1 MWNSER
7 FLWPFFSSSCLFRL
21 SLRGF
26 VSPTFCGV
34 AAESPASS
42 GCEIPV
48 SLPEG
53 RVNKGELTTSVPA
66 LGKGTTVPSASLPLS
81 LLLALSSQPA
91 YPGMLRKLICP
102 AVTLRDGAAGGWSCS
117 LCSVVLGRF
126 CHLAQMLGLTLTAF
140 SKLPNMNAWSLT
152 LSAEMTTAA
161 QRGKCWQEAAP
172 QYRTCALDGAS
183 DPVLGCSGYFLPGSL
198 LDGSL
203 QHPMPAQ
210 AFPL

>member
-1 MWNSER
+1 MVWLLKARPPQDVKSR
-7 FLWPFFSSSCLFRL
+7 FL
-21 SLRGF
+21 
-26 VSPTFCGV
+26 SP
-34 AAESPASS
+34 
-42 GCEIPV
+42 
-48 SLPEG
+48 
-53 RVNKGELTTSVPA
+53 KGELTTSVPA

-91 YPGMLRKLICP
+91 YPGALRKLICP

-161 QRGKCWQEAAP
+161 QRGKCWQGAAP